1 MQIEY
6 DDNIVIERVLD
17 GDVDCFERL
26 IEKYKSKVF
35 SIVSKRIP
43 FSEVEEVAHEIFIRA
58 YKGLASFSGKSPFEN
73 WISSVAMRA
82 CCDFWRKNEK
92 DKKVDRQGE
101 SLDKSHLE
109 WIDSIGL
116 TASADEFE
124 RLSARAEAKEL
135 VDYVLRKLDVED
147 RALVEMVYFE
157 GWQLKDAASAME
169 WGLSKTKVK
178 AMRARKKMRK
188 LLENIL
194 KEGSDG

>member
-1 MQIEY
+1 
-6 DDNIVIERVLD
+6 
-17 GDVDCFERL
+17 
-26 IEKYKSKVF
+26 
-35 SIVSKRIP
+35 
-43 FSEVEEVAHEIFIRA
+43 
-58 YKGLASFSGKSPFEN
+58 
-73 WISSVAMRA
+73 
-82 CCDFWRKNEK
+82 
-92 DKKVDRQGE
+92 
-101 SLDKSHLE
+101 LDKSHLE
-109 WIDSIGL
+109 WIDCIGL